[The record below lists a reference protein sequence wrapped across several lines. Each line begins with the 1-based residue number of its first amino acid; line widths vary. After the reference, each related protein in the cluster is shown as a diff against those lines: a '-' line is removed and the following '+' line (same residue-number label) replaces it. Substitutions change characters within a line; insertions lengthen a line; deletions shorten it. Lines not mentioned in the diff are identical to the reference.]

1 MPHLRVLRQ
10 AGVTLAE
17 MLVVV
22 AILALTARIAMP
34 TSDILNTVRS
44 DAGTAE
50 VTQAIRFAQREA
62 IRTSAWH
69 TVRLNPT
76 AQTLRVYRITASGAE
91 DTGNPV
97 LHPIDK
103 KKYDVTF
110 GASSPT
116 RATLTL
122 VDFDYEG
129 AGNTNLTFVSFG
141 PDGTPAL
148 VTGPGGKDIKPMK
161 LGVVGIK
168 SPNGQRT
175 LAVDIVTGR
184 VSG

>member
-1 MPHLRVLRQ
+1 MPRSRILRQ

-62 IRTSAWH
+62 IRSGAWH
-69 TVRLNPT
+69 TVRLDPAT
-76 AQTLRVYRITASGAE
+76 QTLRVYRLTASGTE
-91 DTGNPV
+91 DTSNPV
-97 LHPIDK
+97 LHPVDK
-103 KKYDVTF
+103 RKFELAF
-110 GASSPT
+110 GASGPT

-129 AGNTNLTFVSFG
+129 AGNANLLTLSFD
-141 PDGTPAL
+141 PDGTPGL
-148 VTGPGGKDIKPMK
+148 LTGSNPKDRKAMTV
-161 LGVVGIK
+161 GSVGIK
-168 SPNGQRT
+168 SATGQRT
-175 LAVDIVTGR
+175 LRVDILTGR